1 MTRALVWPEGLS
13 DDTPLP
19 YRTWKVLDLID
30 GHLSAAEVAR
40 LAGVSEDE
48 VFGALSEAASRA
60 QSHQRLMRPVD
71 PALQQDITR
80 LLGTLMGPIA
90 GVIVEEVM
98 EELGPQPYAGTV
110 FQRISQELE
119 PQQRS
124 TFAHLAREQGL
135 A

>member
-1 MTRALVWPEGLS
+1 MTRPPVWPQELS
-13 DDTPLP
+13 DETPLP

-48 VFGALSEAASRA
+48 VAQALAEAAGRA
-60 QSHQRLMRPVD
+60 ESHQRLMRPVD
-71 PALQQDITR
+71 ASLQQEITR
-80 LLGTLMGPIA
+80 VLGSLIGPIA
-90 GVIVEEVM
+90 GVLVEEAV
-98 EELGPQPYAGTV
+98 EELGPAPRAGTV

-124 TFAHLAREQGL
+124 AFAHLARDQGL